1 MSTAGVIMVLI
12 IGLVGLYIF
21 FVPSIIANRCGHPSA
36 LAIFALNLFLG
47 WTFVGWVLALVWALA
62 GPDKRSPATPDQ
74 LLPDGAAPAEPTR
87 ACPYCAEPIRLV
99 AIKCKHCGSDLLTNP
114 ADLVGR

>member
-1 MSTAGVIMVLI
+1 MDITEIRTRNLLHVLENVLNPRGI
-12 IGLVGLYIF
+12 IKNKD
-21 FVPSIIANRCGHPSA
+21 AAQA
-36 LAIFALNLFLG
+36 LG
-47 WTFVGWVLALVWALA
+47 